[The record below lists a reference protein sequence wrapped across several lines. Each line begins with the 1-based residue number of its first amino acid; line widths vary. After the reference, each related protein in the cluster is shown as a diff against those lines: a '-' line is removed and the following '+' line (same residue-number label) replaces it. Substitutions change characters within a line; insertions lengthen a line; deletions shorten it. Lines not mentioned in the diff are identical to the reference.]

1 MIFKLFSQLF
11 VDGPDK
17 IVKISQF
24 RQFCPLVNLI
34 ASMINMT
41 KNEINILRFIFEVLR
56 TSEGKNALCLLLLT
70 NIWPHS
76 FKRTQENAN
85 TTSNSPREC

>member
-11 VDGPDK
+11 VDGPGK

-34 ASMINMT
+34 GSMISMT
-41 KNEINILRFIFEVLR
+41 RNEIQNIAINFRSSLNFGGEECTVPFVTYQHLV
-56 TSEGKNALCLLLLT
+56 TQFQTNLGK
-70 NIWPHS
+70 H
-76 FKRTQENAN
+76 KHH
-85 TTSNSPREC
+85 